1 MATYLF
7 QHLSAQNGWQY
18 IGEEA
23 VSGETSG
30 GETSGGEAFSRLAK
44 SQEPPPGDY
53 RFRRFDDGGSHDWG
67 HLTLTEDGV
76 IVPGDN

>member
-1 MATYLF
+1 VATYVF

-18 IGEEA
+18 IGEEV
-23 VSGETSG
+23 VSEETSG
-30 GETSGGEAFSRLAK
+30 AEAFGPLAI
-44 SQEPPPGDY
+44 SQEPPPGDC
-53 RFRRFDDGGSHDWG
+53 RFRRFGNGGSHDWG